1 MPPIFPTSFL
11 ANSLCLAV
19 KALDFPELLGPD
31 HLLRQQDAT
40 GSTLEGCWEEAKP
53 QQAQE
58 EWHHV
63 QAPLP
68 FSFKGPFLPKLSQT
82 SLAAP
87 PYGTCFY

>member
-1 MPPIFPTSFL
+1 M
-11 ANSLCLAV
+11 
-19 KALDFPELLGPD
+19 KALDVPELLGPD